1 VGCWRG
7 AGGLGGPNATEVG
20 KHNLYGPLLDPRR
33 ESVLNVTEIGVLFGS
48 SVLMWADY
56 FPKANITELT

>member
-1 VGCWRG
+1 
-7 AGGLGGPNATEVG
+7 
-20 KHNLYGPLLDPRR
+20 LDPRR